1 MKKII
6 LALVLSLSQLLAS
19 EVKLNLLEFANLA
32 SVNSNTDILISDD
45 INPNE
50 FYFYTNKGSRVSIS
64 HFRKAIEI
72 KGLRL
77 VRNSDFYYVENKAL
91 DNNGTL
97 TPKAKLRYLELKN
110 NTFDDVSKIIKS
122 TTDSNDFNSTSSKV
136 EYIKSTNSVVFKAND
151 DDYSDII
158 DFAQRSDKRLE
169 QVNFKLTILETN
181 LNNAEN
187 IGTNLNSLADVVTRA
202 DFNYFVNLITMP
214 YTAETNVVRDKKKGF
229 YGVLN
234 LLVKND
240 VTSVKQSPYLVAKNG
255 TPVYFSSVKN
265 IPYLKNTSTYSNAS
279 TTTQNTYDYRDV
291 GLKVSITPTIL
302 KDHIDFDLDLVV
314 EDILDETTLTPQT
327 SKKELKSNYSINK
340 GEILVLSG
348 INKETAYEYRNGVPL
363 LKDIPIIQYLFSI
376 KQKVIQKSVI
386 TLTIEAF

>member
-1 MKKII
+1 MKRIL
-6 LALVLSLSQLLAS
+6 LALVLSLNLLLAS

-151 DDYSDII
+151 DDYNDII

-229 YGVLN
+229 YWVLN

-348 INKETAYEYRNGVPL
+348 INKETAYEYRNGIPL

>member
-1 MKKII
+1 MKRIL
-6 LALVLSLSQLLAS
+6 LALVLSLNLLLAS

-32 SVNSNTDILISDD
+32 SVNSNADILISDD

-181 LNNAEN
+181 LSNAEN
-187 IGTNLNSLADVVTRA
+187 IGTNLNSLADVVTRS

>member
-50 FYFYTNKGSRVSIS
+50 FYFYTNKSSRVSIS

-187 IGTNLNSLADVVTRA
+187 IGTNLNSLANVVTRA

-348 INKETAYEYRNGVPL
+348 INKETAYEYRNGIPL

>member
-6 LALVLSLSQLLAS
+6 LVLVLSLSQLLAS

-50 FYFYTNKGSRVSIS
+50 FYFYNNKGSRVSIS

-348 INKETAYEYRNGVPL
+348 INKETAYEYRNGIPL

>member
-1 MKKII
+1 MKRIL
-6 LALVLSLSQLLAS
+6 LALVLSLNLLLAS

-32 SVNSNTDILISDD
+32 SVNSNIDILISDD
-45 INPNE
+45 INPND
-50 FYFYTNKGSRVSIS
+50 FYFYTNKQTKISIS
-64 HFRKAIEI
+64 LFRKAIEV

-77 VRNSDFYYVENKAL
+77 VRNSDFYYVENKAF

-122 TTDSNDFNSTSSKV
+122 TTDSNDLNSTASNV

-151 DDYSDII
+151 DDYNDII

-255 TPVYFSSVKN
+255 TPVYFSSVRN

-327 SKKELKSNYSINK
+327 SKKELKSSYSINK

-348 INKETAYEYRNGVPL
+348 INKETAYEYRNGIPL

-376 KQKVIQKSVI
+376 KQKVVQKSVI

>member
-122 TTDSNDFNSTSSKV
+122 TTDSNDFNSTSLKV

-348 INKETAYEYRNGVPL
+348 INKETAYEYRNGIPL

>member
-97 TPKAKLRYLELKN
+97 TSKAKLRYLELKN
-110 NTFDDVSKIIKS
+110 NTFDDVSKIIRS
-122 TTDSNDFNSTSSKV
+122 TTDSNDLNSTASNV

>member
-6 LALVLSLSQLLAS
+6 LVLVLSLSQLLAS

-32 SVNSNTDILISDD
+32 SINSNTDILISDD

-122 TTDSNDFNSTSSKV
+122 TTDSNDFNSTLSKV

-348 INKETAYEYRNGVPL
+348 INKETAYEYRNGIPL

-376 KQKVIQKSVI
+376 KQKVVQKSVI

>member
-1 MKKII
+1 MKRIL
-6 LALVLSLSQLLAS
+6 LALVLSLNLLLAS

-32 SVNSNTDILISDD
+32 SVNSNADILISDD
-45 INPNE
+45 INPND
-50 FYFYTNKGSRVSIS
+50 FYFYTNKQTKISIS
-64 HFRKAIEI
+64 LFRKAIEV

-327 SKKELKSNYSINK
+327 SKKELKSSYSINK

>member
-1 MKKII
+1 
-6 LALVLSLSQLLAS
+6 LAS

-151 DDYSDII
+151 DDYNDII

-348 INKETAYEYRNGVPL
+348 INKETAYEYRNGIPL

>member
-214 YTAETNVVRDKKKGF
+214 YTAETNVVKDKKKGF

-348 INKETAYEYRNGVPL
+348 INKETAYEYRNGIPL

>member
-187 IGTNLNSLADVVTRA
+187 IGTNLNSLANVVTRA

-348 INKETAYEYRNGVPL
+348 INKETAYEYRNGIPL

>member
-1 MKKII
+1 MKRIL
-6 LALVLSLSQLLAS
+6 LALVLSLNLLLAS

-45 INPNE
+45 INPND
-50 FYFYTNKGSRVSIS
+50 FYFYTNKQTKISIS
-64 HFRKAIEI
+64 LFRKAIEV

-122 TTDSNDFNSTSSKV
+122 TTDSNDLNSTASNV
-136 EYIKSTNSVVFKAND
+136 EYIKSTNSVVFKASD
-151 DDYSDII
+151 DDYNDII

-348 INKETAYEYRNGVPL
+348 INKETAYEYRNGIPL

>member
-1 MKKII
+1 MKRIL
-6 LALVLSLSQLLAS
+6 LALVLSLNLLLAS

-45 INPNE
+45 INPND
-50 FYFYTNKGSRVSIS
+50 FYFYTNKQTKISIS
-64 HFRKAIEI
+64 LFRKAIEV

-136 EYIKSTNSVVFKAND
+136 EYIKSTNSVVFRAND
-151 DDYSDII
+151 DDYNDII

-181 LNNAEN
+181 LNNVEN

-214 YTAETNVVRDKKKGF
+214 YTAETNVVRDKKRGF

-348 INKETAYEYRNGVPL
+348 INKETAYEYRNGIPL

>member
-1 MKKII
+1 MKRII
-6 LALVLSLSQLLAS
+6 LTLVLSLSQLLAS

-32 SVNSNTDILISDD
+32 SVNSNTDILVSDD

>member
-187 IGTNLNSLADVVTRA
+187 IGTNLNSLANVVTRA

-255 TPVYFSSVKN
+255 TPVYFSSVRN

>member
-1 MKKII
+1 MKRIL
-6 LALVLSLSQLLAS
+6 LALVLSLNLLLAS

-45 INPNE
+45 INPND
-50 FYFYTNKGSRVSIS
+50 FYFYTNKQTKISIS
-64 HFRKAIEI
+64 LFRKAIEV

-151 DDYSDII
+151 DDYNDII

-314 EDILDETTLTPQT
+314 EYILDETTLTPQT

>member
-1 MKKII
+1 MKRIL
-6 LALVLSLSQLLAS
+6 LALVLSLNLLLAS

-45 INPNE
+45 INPND
-50 FYFYTNKGSRVSIS
+50 FYFYTNKQTKISIS
-64 HFRKAIEI
+64 LFRKAIEV

-136 EYIKSTNSVVFKAND
+136 EYIKSTNSVVFRAND
-151 DDYSDII
+151 DDYNDII

-181 LNNAEN
+181 LNNVEN

-214 YTAETNVVRDKKKGF
+214 YTAETNVVRDKKRGF

-348 INKETAYEYRNGVPL
+348 INKETAYDYRNGIPL

>member
-1 MKKII
+1 MKRIL
-6 LALVLSLSQLLAS
+6 LALVLSLNLLLAS

-45 INPNE
+45 INPND
-50 FYFYTNKGSRVSIS
+50 FYFYTNKQTKISIS
-64 HFRKAIEI
+64 LFRKAIEV

-110 NTFDDVSKIIKS
+110 NTFDDVSKIIRS
-122 TTDSNDFNSTSSKV
+122 TTDSNDLNSTASKV

-348 INKETAYEYRNGVPL
+348 INKETAYEYRNGIPL

>member
-1 MKKII
+1 MKRIL
-6 LALVLSLSQLLAS
+6 LALVLSLNLLLAS

-32 SVNSNTDILISDD
+32 SVNSNIDILISDD
-45 INPNE
+45 INPND
-50 FYFYTNKGSRVSIS
+50 FYFYTNKQTKISIS
-64 HFRKAIEI
+64 LFRKAIEV

-77 VRNSDFYYVENKAL
+77 VRNSDFYYVENKAF

-122 TTDSNDFNSTSSKV
+122 TTDSNDLNSTASNV

-151 DDYSDII
+151 DDYNDII

-255 TPVYFSSVKN
+255 TPVYFSSVRN

-327 SKKELKSNYSINK
+327 SKKELKSSYSINK

-348 INKETAYEYRNGVPL
+348 INKETAYEYRNGIPL

>member
-1 MKKII
+1 MKRIL
-6 LALVLSLSQLLAS
+6 LALVLSLNLLLAS

-151 DDYSDII
+151 DDYNDII

-255 TPVYFSSVKN
+255 TPVYFSSVRN

-348 INKETAYEYRNGVPL
+348 INKETAYEYRNGIPL

>member
-1 MKKII
+1 MKRIL
-6 LALVLSLSQLLAS
+6 LALVLSLNLLLAS

-32 SVNSNTDILISDD
+32 SVNSNADILISDD
-45 INPNE
+45 INPND
-50 FYFYTNKGSRVSIS
+50 FYFYTNKQTKISIS
-64 HFRKAIEI
+64 LFRKAIEV

-136 EYIKSTNSVVFKAND
+136 EYIKSTNSVVFKASD

-348 INKETAYEYRNGVPL
+348 INKETAYEYRNGIPL

>member
-6 LALVLSLSQLLAS
+6 LTLVLSLSQLLAS

-97 TPKAKLRYLELKN
+97 TSKAKLRYLELKN

-122 TTDSNDFNSTSSKV
+122 TTDSDDFNSTSSKV

-348 INKETAYEYRNGVPL
+348 INKETAYEYRNGIPL

>member
-1 MKKII
+1 MKRIL
-6 LALVLSLSQLLAS
+6 LALVLSLNLLLAS

-32 SVNSNTDILISDD
+32 SVNSNADILISDD
-45 INPNE
+45 INPND
-50 FYFYTNKGSRVSIS
+50 FYFYTNKQTKISIS
-64 HFRKAIEI
+64 LFRKAIEV

>member
-1 MKKII
+1 MKRIL
-6 LALVLSLSQLLAS
+6 LALVLSLNLLLAS

-122 TTDSNDFNSTSSKV
+122 TTDSNDLNSTASNV
-136 EYIKSTNSVVFKAND
+136 EYIKSTNSVVFKASD
-151 DDYSDII
+151 DDYNDII

-348 INKETAYEYRNGVPL
+348 INKETAYEYRNGIPL

>member
-1 MKKII
+1 MKRIL
-6 LALVLSLSQLLAS
+6 LALVLSLNLLLAS

-151 DDYSDII
+151 DDYNDII

-169 QVNFKLTILETN
+169 QVNFKLTILENN

-348 INKETAYEYRNGVPL
+348 INKETAYEYRNGIPL

>member
-1 MKKII
+1 MKRIL
-6 LALVLSLSQLLAS
+6 LALVLSLNLLLAS

-45 INPNE
+45 INPND
-50 FYFYTNKGSRVSIS
+50 FYFYTNKQTKISIS
-64 HFRKAIEI
+64 LFRKAIEV

>member
-1 MKKII
+1 MKRIL
-6 LALVLSLSQLLAS
+6 LALVLSLNLLLAS

-45 INPNE
+45 INPND
-50 FYFYTNKGSRVSIS
+50 FYFYTNKQTKISIS
-64 HFRKAIEI
+64 LFLKAIEV

-77 VRNSDFYYVENKAL
+77 VRNSDFYYVENKAF

-122 TTDSNDFNSTSSKV
+122 TTDSNDLNSTASNV

-151 DDYSDII
+151 DDYNDII

-255 TPVYFSSVKN
+255 TPVYFSSVRN

-327 SKKELKSNYSINK
+327 SKKELKSSYSINK

-348 INKETAYEYRNGVPL
+348 INKETAYEYRNGIPL

-376 KQKVIQKSVI
+376 KQKVVQKSVI

>member
-1 MKKII
+1 MKRIL
-6 LALVLSLSQLLAS
+6 LALVLSLNLLLAS

-32 SVNSNTDILISDD
+32 SVNSNADILISDD
-45 INPNE
+45 INPND
-50 FYFYTNKGSRVSIS
+50 FYFYTNKQTKISIS
-64 HFRKAIEI
+64 LFRKAIEV

-169 QVNFKLTILETN
+169 QANFKLTILETN

>member
-97 TPKAKLRYLELKN
+97 TSKAKLRYLELKN
-110 NTFDDVSKIIKS
+110 NTFDDVSKIIRS
-122 TTDSNDFNSTSSKV
+122 TTDSNDLNSTASNV

-327 SKKELKSNYSINK
+327 SKKELKSSYSINK

-348 INKETAYEYRNGVPL
+348 INKETAYEYRNGIPL

>member
-1 MKKII
+1 
-6 LALVLSLSQLLAS
+6 LAS

-151 DDYSDII
+151 DDYNDII

-348 INKETAYEYRNGVPL
+348 INKETAYDYRNGIPL

>member
-1 MKKII
+1 MKRIL
-6 LALVLSLSQLLAS
+6 LALVLSLNLLLAS

-45 INPNE
+45 INPND
-50 FYFYTNKGSRVSIS
+50 FYFYTNKQTKISIS
-64 HFRKAIEI
+64 LFRKAIEV

-151 DDYSDII
+151 DDYNDII

>member
-1 MKKII
+1 
-6 LALVLSLSQLLAS
+6 LAS

-348 INKETAYEYRNGVPL
+348 INKETAYEYRNGIPL

>member
-6 LALVLSLSQLLAS
+6 LVLVLSLSQLSAS

-314 EDILDETTLTPQT
+314 EDVLDETTLTPQT

>member
-1 MKKII
+1 MKRIL
-6 LALVLSLSQLLAS
+6 LALVLSLNLLLAS

-45 INPNE
+45 INPND
-50 FYFYTNKGSRVSIS
+50 FYFYTNKQTKISIS
-64 HFRKAIEI
+64 LFRKAIEV

-91 DNNGTL
+91 DNNSTL

-122 TTDSNDFNSTSSKV
+122 TTDSNDLNSTASNV

-187 IGTNLNSLADVVTRA
+187 IGTHLNSLADVVTRA

-214 YTAETNVVRDKKKGF
+214 YTAETNIVTTKKKGF

-240 VTSVKQSPYLVAKNG
+240 VTSIKQSPYLVAKNG

-279 TTTQNTYDYRDV
+279 TTTQNTYDYKDV
-291 GLKVSITPTIL
+291 GLKISITPTIL

-327 SKKELKSNYSINK
+327 SKKELKSSYSINK

-348 INKETAYEYRNGVPL
+348 INKETAYEYRNGIPL

-376 KQKVIQKSVI
+376 KQKVVQKSVV
-386 TLTIEAF
+386 TLTIEAL

>member
-97 TPKAKLRYLELKN
+97 TSKAKLRYLELKN
-110 NTFDDVSKIIKS
+110 NTFDDVSKIIRS
-122 TTDSNDFNSTSSKV
+122 TTDSNDLNSTASNV

-169 QVNFKLTILETN
+169 QANFKLTILETN

-187 IGTNLNSLADVVTRA
+187 IGTNLNSLANVVTRA

>member
-6 LALVLSLSQLLAS
+6 LVLVLSLSQLLAS

-348 INKETAYEYRNGVPL
+348 INKETAYEYRNGIPL

>member
-122 TTDSNDFNSTSSKV
+122 TTDSNDLNSTASNV
-136 EYIKSTNSVVFKAND
+136 EYIKSTNSIVFKAND

-187 IGTNLNSLADVVTRA
+187 IGTNLNSLADFVTRA

-348 INKETAYEYRNGVPL
+348 INKETAYEYRNGIPL

>member
-169 QVNFKLTILETN
+169 QVNLKLTILETN

-187 IGTNLNSLADVVTRA
+187 IGTNLNSLANVVTRA

-255 TPVYFSSVKN
+255 TPVYFSSVRN

>member
-97 TPKAKLRYLELKN
+97 TSKAKLRYLELKN
-110 NTFDDVSKIIKS
+110 NTFDDVSKIIRS
-122 TTDSNDFNSTSSKV
+122 TTDSNDLNSTASNV

-169 QVNFKLTILETN
+169 QANFKLTILETN

-265 IPYLKNTSTYSNAS
+265 IP
-279 TTTQNTYDYRDV
+279 
-291 GLKVSITPTIL
+291 
-302 KDHIDFDLDLVV
+302 
-314 EDILDETTLTPQT
+314 
-327 SKKELKSNYSINK
+327 
-340 GEILVLSG
+340 LS
-348 INKETAYEYRNGVPL
+348 
-363 LKDIPIIQYLFSI
+363 
-376 KQKVIQKSVI
+376 
-386 TLTIEAF
+386 